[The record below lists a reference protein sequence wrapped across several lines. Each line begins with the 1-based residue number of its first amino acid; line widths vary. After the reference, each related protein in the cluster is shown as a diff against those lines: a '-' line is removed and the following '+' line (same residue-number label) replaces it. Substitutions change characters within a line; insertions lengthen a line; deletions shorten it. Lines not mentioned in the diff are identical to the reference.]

1 MTGPEVAPDP
11 VQPDRIELRG
21 LRVLGAHG
29 ALPEEQQR
37 AQPFE
42 VDLDLELDLR
52 PAGQSDRLSDTVDY
66 GSVTE
71 AVAAVVAGPHVELLE
86 HLAERLAVAALAS
99 GAPHATAVTVSV
111 RKTRPPVPND
121 LRSAGVT
128 IRRVIATPQDLETP
142 TAADPSTRAGLATL
156 PGSSTRRGTGS
167 STPSGTGGST
177 RSGAPPPSSPLA
189 AGGTGGADPSA
200 PSHRP
205 TT

>member
-1 MTGPEVAPDP
+1 MTPPEAVPDP

-29 ALPEEQQR
+29 ALPEERHR

-52 PAGQSDRLSDTVDY
+52 PAGRSDRLADTVDY

-71 AVAAVVAGPHVELLE
+71 AVAAVFAGPHVDLLE

-111 RKTRPPVPND
+111 RKTRPPVPCD

-128 IRRVIATPQDLETP
+128 IRRVL
-142 TAADPSTRAGLATL
+142 AAPSAPVRV
-156 PGSSTRRGTGS
+156 
-167 STPSGTGGST
+167 GTGGP
-177 RSGAPPPSSPLA
+177 GGPAGSPRA
-189 AGGTGGADPSA
+189 R
-200 PSHRP
+200 RP
-205 TT
+205 QP